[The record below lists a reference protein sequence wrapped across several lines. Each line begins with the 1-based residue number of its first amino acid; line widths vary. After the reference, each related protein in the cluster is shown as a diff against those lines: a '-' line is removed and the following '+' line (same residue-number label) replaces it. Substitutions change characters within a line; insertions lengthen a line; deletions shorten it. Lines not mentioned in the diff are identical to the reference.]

1 MSRHHTKHTTNLV
14 KMRRNW
20 DNSPGLFRTKL
31 HAKSEIN
38 EANRYLGDLPPTTT
52 APALVR
58 RQSGSDNVL
67 YSFDRLDTPGRPYT
81 LDFFVKAP
89 TARDTEKFVEKEY
102 EILDTHGQ
110 ALKGRKARRELRHG
124 HADPGAQ
131 DSIVEDEGFELV

>member
-1 MSRHHTKHTTNLV
+1 MGHHTKRSTNLV
-14 KMRRNW
+14 KMRSNW
-20 DNSPGLFRTKL
+20 NNSPGLFRTKL

-38 EANRYLGDLPPTTT
+38 EANRYLGDLPPTT

-58 RQSGSDNVL
+58 RQSAGENVL

-124 HADPGAQ
+124 HADAGAQ
-131 DSIVEDEGFELV
+131 DAIVEDEGFELV